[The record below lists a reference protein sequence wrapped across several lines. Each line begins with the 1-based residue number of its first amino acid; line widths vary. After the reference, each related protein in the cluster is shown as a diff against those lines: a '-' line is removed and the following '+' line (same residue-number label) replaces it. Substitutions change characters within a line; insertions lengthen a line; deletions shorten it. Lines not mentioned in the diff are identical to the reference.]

1 MRKHNFIKIKYIL
14 VQVAIFLVFLTSVIS
29 GEGKTGLQVGETFL
43 YDVTFSGVLKGKTV
57 ITFYGR
63 ITYFTRMDTIYS
75 RVAEPLENQTVIDST
90 KLKSLLPNSLL
101 KKPDTTLND
110 SALVPESIMVVK
122 AETTNI
128 YYITYDTK
136 FIGNIYN
143 LHADI
148 YTRDDFFP
156 LLIETKISRTGKL
169 SVGHELFFPE
179 KKTAIFSQSIE
190 KGEIDVDTIIR
201 SNPIQDITTL
211 PFYFS
216 KLNLQDSDTFH
227 ISLPQGE
234 YKLVHTQDKT
244 IEVGEGEDYISY
256 KTSVFESQPSGLKV
270 YVCKKDKIP
279 IKVNIDTQKIK
290 MLLIKRKINKT
301 SLQSVKNEQLISNI
315 RKKLKPIIN
324 MSDIKK

>member
-1 MRKHNFIKIKYIL
+1 
-14 VQVAIFLVFLTSVIS
+14 
-29 GEGKTGLQVGETFL
+29 
-43 YDVTFSGVLKGKTV
+43 
-57 ITFYGR
+57 
-63 ITYFTRMDTIYS
+63 MDTIYS
-75 RVAEPLENQTVIDST
+75 RVAEPLENQPVIDST
-90 KLKSLLPNSLL
+90 NLKSLLSDSLL
-101 KKPDTTLND
+101 KKPDSTLND

-156 LLIETKISRTGKL
+156 LLIETKINRTGKL

-190 KGEIDVDTIIR
+190 KGEIDVDTIVR

-234 YKLVHTQDKT
+234 YKLIHTQDKT

-290 MLLIKRKINKT
+290 MLLIKRKMNKI
-301 SLQSVKNEQLISNI
+301 SLQSVKNEQLISNV